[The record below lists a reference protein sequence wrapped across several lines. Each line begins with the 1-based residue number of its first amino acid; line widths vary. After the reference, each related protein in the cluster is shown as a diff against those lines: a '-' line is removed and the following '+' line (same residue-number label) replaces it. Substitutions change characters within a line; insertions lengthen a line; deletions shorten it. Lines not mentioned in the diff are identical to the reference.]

1 MKPMRLMDRPED
13 YSRLNVQPQKVA
25 PWEDG
30 RRDTSRPGAFEWWY
44 FDAILD
50 DGTKVV
56 SVFMPKH
63 RENLA
68 HDGDLPHVHLQ
79 LTLPDGTQHV
89 EAFQYRADEAS
100 FRKEACDVKIG
111 AHHFAGDLQTYSV
124 KVNAER
130 GWGAD
135 LKLESLGEPWRPGT
149 GYFGFGEHDE
159 QYFTWLCVVPKGRVT
174 GTITLDGQ
182 VRTVTGFGYHDHQ
195 WGNIFHALAWNHWV
209 WARQNAGDY
218 NILVFDLVAGREY
231 GFKRHALTFV
241 QDASG
246 RVLFQNTGAGGFEV
260 PDEYRQD
267 KTDKMVP
274 RVMKYTFEN
283 GGKRLEYVLR
293 AQRELDIT
301 DAYSDAPP
309 PARARFDAMQL
320 RPTYTRWAGEG
331 HLVLTDGNN
340 VTDRTSSLI
349 YEMVYSGKTYKEHVG

>member
-124 KVNAER
+124 KVTAR
-130 GWGAD
+130 
-135 LKLESLGEPWRPGT
+135 WRPKSGVESAAAVSKWQSAIRT
-149 GYFGFGEHDE
+149 
-159 QYFTWLCVVPKGRVT
+159 TKVS
-174 GTITLDGQ
+174 
-182 VRTVTGFGYHDHQ
+182 VRT
-195 WGNIFHALAWNHWV
+195 
-209 WARQNAGDY
+209 
-218 NILVFDLVAGREY
+218 
-231 GFKRHALTFV
+231 
-241 QDASG
+241 
-246 RVLFQNTGAGGFEV
+246 GGLPV
-260 PDEYRQD
+260 KLR
-267 KTDKMVP
+267 
-274 RVMKYTFEN
+274 
-283 GGKRLEYVLR
+283 GR
-293 AQRELDIT
+293 AQAPDWSRGRTL
-301 DAYSDAPP
+301 YS
-309 PARARFDAMQL
+309 RARGDTTAHHGPLQRL
-320 RPTYTRWAGEG
+320 
-331 HLVLTDGNN
+331 LD
-340 VTDRTSSLI
+340 VTALQPPWIRQPNR
-349 YEMVYSGKTYKEHVG
+349 YGV